1 VRVAEPHD
9 LRPSDSPV
17 GAVSCARDAVASG
30 FGRKNHA
37 REKSNVR
44 NAMQGCFDRPALLR
58 KYFASGFRK
67 YVLLSLPSRLDEEG
81 RIAIVTTREAGLRWT
96 RELRKT
102 SASVARTAKSC
113 GPGIPTLMP
122 SCADTIRAAMGAI
135 KPGPQGEHE
144 GHR

>member
-1 VRVAEPHD
+1 
-9 LRPSDSPV
+9 
-17 GAVSCARDAVASG
+17 
-30 FGRKNHA
+30 
-37 REKSNVR
+37 
-44 NAMQGCFDRPALLR
+44 MQGCFDRPALLR

-122 SCADTIRAAMGAI
+122 SCADTIRAAMGAR
-135 KPGPQGEHE
+135 KPGPQGERE
-144 GHR
+144 GDR